1 MSLAD
6 CICEI
11 AKNKGVMEFTMYD
24 HDLKPM
30 PKDHCFVC
38 CVELYHSAVELSCF
52 AQSASHEFV
61 CRMMER
67 PRLLQVHG
75 ATTPENQL
83 FTNPNRSRRMTRL
96 TGPRKLEHGGMESMR
111 SCPATEFATILWE
124 AGQSEVSR

>member
-1 MSLAD
+1 MQWCMFSGFSFKFHVNGNIFVPGEAAVKKDLIPYQVKKDNEIMVFVTESSKNVMSLAD

-67 PRLLQVHG
+67 PSFSG
-75 ATTPENQL
+75 
-83 FTNPNRSRRMTRL
+83 TRCNH
-96 TGPRKLEHGGMESMR
+96 T
-111 SCPATEFATILWE
+111 
-124 AGQSEVSR
+124 